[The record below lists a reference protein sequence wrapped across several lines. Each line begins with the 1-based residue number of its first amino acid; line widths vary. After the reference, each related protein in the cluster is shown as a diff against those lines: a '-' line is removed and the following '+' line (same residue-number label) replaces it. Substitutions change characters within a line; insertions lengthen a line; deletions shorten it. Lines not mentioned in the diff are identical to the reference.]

1 MRMKKNTSTR
11 YKVGYKAGAMGI
23 ITNLLLSAGKIG
35 AGYLSHSQALIGD
48 GINSL
53 SDALSSFITVLGF
66 YMSSKP
72 ADKEHPYGHQRSEYI
87 AGFVMTLIMAYLG
100 IEIVRSSFNRI
111 VSPISLSISILTI
124 LVMIVSIIIKV
135 IMVIYYRKKGN
146 EIESE
151 VLIAA
156 SQDSK
161 NDVYMTSALLLA
173 IIIQFATNLN
183 IDGYIGVFIGIYI
196 IYSSAQMI
204 RDFIDELMGTRPKEE
219 LLEKIQEILDEEPEI
234 IGYHDCMV
242 HFYGKEYA
250 FGTVHIELN
259 QKMSLVEAHTI
270 IDNIERKLYE
280 MTSIEMVAHLDPLD
294 IDGKELKEIYHFIKK
309 FLKINYPETSFHD
322 LRVIDNRLCFDLV
335 LNGSKDYDKIEAYI
349 NEYLVSNNIQ
359 LTLEIT
365 KDNQQL
371 I

>member
-1 MRMKKNTSTR
+1 MKNNTSKR
-11 YKVGYKAGAMGI
+11 YKVGYKTGCVGI
-23 ITNLLLSAGKIG
+23 VTNLFLSMVKIL
-35 AGYLSHSQALIGD
+35 AGYLAHSQALIGD

-53 SDALSSFITVLGF
+53 SDAFSSIITVLGF

-100 IEIVRSSFNRI
+100 IEIIRSSVERVINPQ
-111 VSPISLSISILTI
+111 VLSISMLTI
-124 LVMIVSIIIKV
+124 VVMIISIIIKS
-135 IMVIYYRKKGN
+135 IMIIYYKREGSK
-146 EIESE
+146 IDSE
-151 VLIAA
+151 VLLAA

-161 NDVYMTSALLLA
+161 NDVFMTGALMIA
-173 IIIQFATNLN
+173 IIVQMVIEIN

-196 IYSSAQMI
+196 VYSATQMI
-204 RDFIDELMGTRPKEE
+204 RDFIDELMGSRPKEE
-219 LLEKIQEILDEEPEI
+219 LLNKIQSILDQEQEI

-242 HFYGKEYA
+242 HYYGKEYA

-322 LRVIDNRLCFDLV
+322 LRIIDNRLCFDLV
-335 LNGSKDYDKIEAYI
+335 LNGSNDYEKIEAYI